1 MPKFGRKTLAV
12 VLLLVAA
19 GCVFQAVAAGEFPEA
34 QWAYVLIDGVVGLA
48 SLLGAGWLLG
58 PRRPHA

>member
-1 MPKFGRKTLAV
+1 MPIFGRVVFAV

-19 GCVFQAVAAGEFPEA
+19 GCVFQAVAAGEFPA
-34 QWAYVLIDGVVGLA
+34 ARGAYVLIDGVVGLA
-48 SLLGAGWLLG
+48 SLFGAGWLLG